1 MSSHGEIAR
10 RPSGVRDVHIQHFG
24 VMKINKHRSVRFPP
38 LALRLLPDPL
48 RRHPIPGV
56 SSTDIVIQRWQEDE
70 YPPHL
75 QYQDRLS
82 PQKPLRAE
90 PMPVSATLQYK
101 SLPFPQDKTKAVFFD
116 QGSGHLCFLGYY
128 KTIRHL
134 DQPIGT
140 VHPIQSFGTIGDFK
154 EIHIIK
160 LDRPYMNQRPINL
173 RRIETIRMQVDA
185 RPRFEA
191 HRDSSLFV
199 VGGGSEG
206 DDDEAIEQID

>member
-1 MSSHGEIAR
+1 
-10 RPSGVRDVHIQHFG
+10 
-24 VMKINKHRSVRFPP
+24 
-38 LALRLLPDPL
+38 
-48 RRHPIPGV
+48 
-56 SSTDIVIQRWQEDE
+56 
-70 YPPHL
+70 
-75 QYQDRLS
+75 
-82 PQKPLRAE
+82 
-90 PMPVSATLQYK
+90 MPVSATLQYK